1 MEQKRVPEPKPMHEI
16 ISPVFPRRRFG
27 SAGCDG
33 LAPSAP
39 SAAPSA
45 IRVAVLFR
53 KSRRDQRDFIRAPF
67 LPWLDLISQ
76 DVRLEQNK
84 KKGNRRNIMLKAQ
97 RFCKKKKRAPS
108 CLGPL
113 LWLCFQEYDDQILAF
128 S

>member
-67 LPWLDLISQ
+67 LPWLDLIPQ
-76 DVRLEQNK
+76 DVRLAQNREPAK
-84 KKGNRRNIMLKAQ
+84 HHCISPTVFSR
-97 RFCKKKKRAPS
+97 KKRGPKY
-108 CLGPL
+108 LGPL
-113 LWLCFQEYDDQILAF
+113 LWICFQEYDD
-128 S
+128 

>member
-67 LPWLDLISQ
+67 LPWLDLIPQ
-76 DVRLEQNK
+76 DVRLAQNREPAKHHCVSSRVSRAK
-84 KKGNRRNIMLKAQ
+84 KEPPSIWGLFYGYAFRNMTI
-97 RFCKKKKRAPS
+97 RFWPS
-108 CLGPL
+108 VFP
-113 LWLCFQEYDDQILAF
+113 
-128 S
+128 

>member
-67 LPWLDLISQ
+67 DLIPQ
-76 DVRLEQNK
+76 DVRLAQNREPAK
-84 KKGNRRNIMLKAQ
+84 HHCVSST
-97 RFCKKKKRAPS
+97 RFSSKKKRPQVFGAS
-108 CLGPL
+108 FVAMLSG
-113 LWLCFQEYDDQILAF
+113 IL
-128 S
+128 

>member
-27 SAGCDG
+27 SADCDG

-53 KSRRDQRDFIRAPF
+53 KSRRDQRDFIRDTF
-67 LPWLDLISQ
+67 LPWLDLIPQ
-76 DVRLEQNK
+76 DVRLAQNREPAK
-84 KKGNRRNIMLKAQ
+84 HHCVSLT
-97 RFCKKKKRAPS
+97 RFSSKKKRPQVFGAS
-108 CLGPL
+108 
-113 LWLCFQEYDDQILAF
+113 FMTMF
-128 S
+128 SGI

>member
-67 LPWLDLISQ
+67 LPWLDLIPQ
-76 DVRLEQNK
+76 DVRLAQNREPAK
-84 KKGNRRNIMLKAQ
+84 HHCISST
-97 RFCKKKKRAPS
+97 RFSSKKRGPKY
-108 CLGPL
+108 LGPL
-113 LWLCFQEYDDQILAF
+113 LWICFQ
-128 S
+128 